1 MRVTSPSQALRVV
14 IPSCYQKCILQMR
27 KLKLRER
34 GVAHPRLHSYEV
46 SEPGPFYSKALFI
59 LVNNQ
64 ENLKMG
70 DEETEDEMVGW
81 HHQLDGPKFGQALGV
96 GDGQESL
103 VCCSPW
109 DRKESDMTE

>member
-1 MRVTSPSQALRVV
+1 MHVTSPSQALRVV
-14 IPSCYQKCILQMR
+14 IPNCYQKCILQMR

-59 LVNNQ
+59 LLNNQ

-70 DEETEDEMVGW
+70 DEETVEKASGTGD
-81 HHQLDGPKFGQALGV
+81 D
-96 GDGQESL
+96 GDGSG
-103 VCCSPW
+103 
-109 DRKESDMTE
+109 